1 MVRETRK
8 EDASKFLKK
17 AEEFYSSA
25 LENYQKKRLN
35 ACVFDSSQAIILA
48 NDAFCIF
55 NLGKRASKDHRDAI
69 SLHVQAALSKEN
81 KKETV
86 AEALEKRGTFGYTE
100 KETTEKD
107 ANLLLIR
114 SRRFLDWIMS
124 KILPR

>member
-1 MVRETRK
+1 MVKEMRK

-17 AEEFYSSA
+17 GEEFYSLS

-35 ACVFDSSQAIILA
+35 ACVFDASQAIILA

-55 NLGKRASKDHRDAI
+55 NLGRRASKDHREAI
-69 SLHVQAALSKEN
+69 SLHVQAALSREN

-86 AEALEKRGTFGYTE
+86 AEALEKRGAFGDTE

-114 SRRFLDWIMS
+114 SRRFLDWVNMRVKS
-124 KILPR
+124 